1 MTDTQPLPRTQAR
14 KTGSL
19 ESMRTAED
27 QSRTLLDLFIQ
38 INREVV
44 SALDLRTVL
53 QRLVVAAMQHVGGER
68 GSIIVLDDTGK
79 PVDATIV
86 YGTSMHEHTAR
97 QLRETVDRGLAGWV
111 IRHRK
116 AALVPD
122 TSLDERWLR
131 RPDDALDRSGSKAAM
146 CVPLLA
152 RERLVG
158 VLTLVHSV
166 PGAFRPE
173 HLELTQAI
181 ADQASIAVLNARMY
195 TESSRQA
202 RIMTALADGA
212 AAFNSSLDV
221 HEVWQRVLNQTI
233 QAMQVETTALGL
245 VDGPEH
251 SIVFRAA
258 AGQSAG
264 NIVERHIPG
273 GQGLV
278 GQVVREGRGIVI
290 ANAPNDHRFTEID
303 RFSGISARAVAIAP
317 IHAQGKIIGVL
328 EAINPVAHAFD
339 PDTLTVMTGLGGLA
353 GASISNAELF
363 ERLQNAHQRY
373 RELFEESI
381 DPIFITDRQGKI
393 TEANHEAVR
402 LSGLQGD
409 ELRNMSIDRLHQV
422 NWNKVGMEF
431 EKLLDEDAAAY
442 ESVLHKPDGDKV
454 PVIIYARR
462 VEFEDA
468 DSIQWTVRDITE
480 RKELDALREDL
491 TSMIY
496 HDLRSPLGNIVSS
509 LGVLQGIVGEDE
521 ASMSIL
527 KVASHST
534 DRIQRL
540 IDSLLDIN
548 RLESGQSIAEQSEV
562 RAEDLV
568 RAAVND
574 VGPSATGRR
583 QTVVINITE
592 PLPGIWVDPDMIR
605 RVLINLLENAIKYS
619 KTETKIEIGAK
630 NDGPAVQFWVQDQG
644 PGIPAADHKRVFEK
658 FARVKAGGHRP
669 SGLGIGLAFCRTAV
683 LAHGGNIWIESEEG
697 KGSRFLFTLPVK
709 PAKV

>member
-1 MTDTQPLPRTQAR
+1 MSAVEDH
-14 KTGSL
+14 TGALL
-19 ESMRTAED
+19 E
-27 QSRTLLDLFIQ
+27 LFIQ
-38 INREVV
+38 INREVAA
-44 SALDLRTVL
+44 ALDLRTVL
-53 QRLVVAAMQHVGGER
+53 QRLVKAAMQHVGGER

-86 YGTSMHEHTAR
+86 YGTSLHEHIAR
-97 QLRETVDRGLAGWV
+97 QLSETVDRGLAGWV

-116 AALVPD
+116 AVLVPD
-122 TSLDERWLR
+122 TSMDERWLR
-131 RPDDALDRSGSKAAM
+131 RPDDALDRSGSKAAV

-152 RERLVG
+152 RERMVG

-166 PGAFRPE
+166 PGAFRQE

-181 ADQASIAVLNARMY
+181 ADQASIAVLNARLY
-195 TESSRQA
+195 TESARQA

-212 AAFNSSLDV
+212 AAFNTSLDV
-221 HEVWQRVLNQTI
+221 HEVWRRVLNQTI
-233 QAMQVETTALGL
+233 QAMQVETSALGL

-251 SIVFRAA
+251 DIVFRAA
-258 AGQSAG
+258 AGHNAG
-264 NIVERHIPG
+264 NIIDRRIPG
-273 GQGLV
+273 GQGLAS
-278 GQVVREGRGIVI
+278 QVVREGRGIVI
-290 ANAPNDHRFTEID
+290 ANIAEDRHFTEID
-303 RFSGISARAVAIAP
+303 RFSGINVRAIAIAP
-317 IHAQGKIIGVL
+317 IHAQGKVIGVL
-328 EAINPVAHAFD
+328 EAINPVGHAFD
-339 PDTLTVMTGLGGLA
+339 TDALTVMTGIGGLA

-363 ERLQNAHQRY
+363 EQLQNAHQRY

-393 TEANHEAVR
+393 IEANREAIR
-402 LSGLQGD
+402 LSGLQAD
-409 ELRNMSIDRLHQV
+409 ELRSMSIDRLHQV

-431 EKLLDEDAAAY
+431 EKLLDEDAASY
-442 ESVLHKPDGDKV
+442 ESVVHKSDGDKV
-454 PVIIYARR
+454 PVVIYARR
-462 VEFEDA
+462 VEFEDT
-468 DSIQWTVRDITE
+468 DSIQWTVHDITE

-509 LGVLQGIVGEDE
+509 LGVLQGIVAQDE
-521 ASMSIL
+521 AANSIL

-548 RLESGQSIAEQSEV
+548 RLESGQSIAEQSEAH
-562 RAEDLV
+562 AEDLI
-568 RAAVND
+568 RAAAHD
-574 VGPSATGRR
+574 VEPSAAGRR

-592 PLPGIWVDPDMIR
+592 ALPSIWIDPDMIR

-619 KTETKIEIGAK
+619 KSETRIEIGAK
-630 NDGPAVQFWVQDQG
+630 RDAAGILFWVQDQG
-644 PGIPAADHKRVFEK
+644 PGIPASDHKRVFEK

-683 LAHGGNIWIESEEG
+683 QAHGGTIWIESEEG

>member
-1 MTDTQPLPRTQAR
+1 MSAVEDH
-14 KTGSL
+14 TGGLL
-19 ESMRTAED
+19 E
-27 QSRTLLDLFIQ
+27 LLIQ
-38 INREVV
+38 VNREVAA
-44 SALDLRTVL
+44 ALDLRTVL
-53 QRLVVAAMQHVGGER
+53 QRLVLAAMQHVGGER

-79 PVDATIV
+79 PIDATIV
-86 YGTSMHEHTAR
+86 YGTSLHEHTAR

-122 TSLDERWLR
+122 TSMDERWLR
-131 RPDDALDRSGSKAAM
+131 RPDDALDRSGSKAAL

-152 RERLVG
+152 RERMVG

-166 PGAFRPE
+166 PGAFGPE

-181 ADQASIAVLNARMY
+181 ADQASIAVLNARLY

-212 AAFNSSLDV
+212 AAFNSSLDL
-221 HEVWQRVLNQTI
+221 HEVWQRVLNQTL
-233 QAMQVETTALGL
+233 QAMQVETTAIGL
-245 VDGPEH
+245 VDGPERA
-251 SIVFRAA
+251 IIFRAA
-258 AGQSAG
+258 TGQNAG
-264 NIVERHIPG
+264 NIVDRHIPG

-278 GQVVREGRGIVI
+278 GQVIREGRGLVI
-290 ANAPNDHRFTEID
+290 ASTTQDRRFTETD
-303 RFSGISARAVAIAP
+303 QFSGINVRSIAIAP
-317 IHAQGKIIGVL
+317 IQAQGKIIGVL
-328 EAINPVAHAFD
+328 EAINPIAHGFD
-339 PDTLTVMTGLGGLA
+339 SDALTVMTGIGALA
-353 GASISNAELF
+353 GASISNAQLF
-363 ERLQNAHQRY
+363 EQLENAHQRY

-381 DPIFITDRQGKI
+381 DPIFITDRQGRI
-393 TEANHEAVR
+393 TEANREAVR
-402 LSGLQGD
+402 LSGLQPD
-409 ELRNMSIDRLHQV
+409 QLRDMAIDRLHQV
-422 NWNKVGMEF
+422 NWARVGMAY
-431 EKLLDEDAAAY
+431 EKLLDQDAASY
-442 ESVLHKPDGDKV
+442 ESVLHKSDGDKI
-454 PVIIYARR
+454 PVIIYARH
-462 VEFEDA
+462 VEFEDT
-468 DSIQWTVRDITE
+468 DSIQWTLHDISE

-521 ASMSIL
+521 AANSIL

-548 RLESGQSIAEQSEV
+548 RLESGQSIAEQAEV
-562 RAEDLV
+562 RAEDLI

-574 VGPSATGRR
+574 AGPSAAGRR
-583 QTVVINITE
+583 QTVGINIVE
-592 PLPGIWVDPDMIR
+592 PVPAIWVDPDMIR

-619 KTETKIEIGAK
+619 KTETSIEIGAK
-630 NDGPAVQFWVQDQG
+630 RDGEAIQFWVQDHG
-644 PGIPAADHKRVFEK
+644 PGIPATDHKRVFEK
-658 FARVKAGGHRP
+658 FARVKAGSHRP

-697 KGSRFLFTLPVK
+697 KGSRFIFTLPVK
-709 PAKV
+709 PQKV